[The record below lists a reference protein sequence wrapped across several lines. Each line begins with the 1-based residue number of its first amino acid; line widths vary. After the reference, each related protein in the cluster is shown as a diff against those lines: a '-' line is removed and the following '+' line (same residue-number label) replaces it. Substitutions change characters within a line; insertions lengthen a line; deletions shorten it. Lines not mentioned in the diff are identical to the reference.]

1 MHPQAESLDSDIQ
14 RFIEKVQAGANAGIT
29 QFFFNPDSY
38 FYFMERLE
46 KLELTFR

>member
-29 QFFFNPDSY
+29 QFFFNPDH
-38 FYFMERLE
+38 
-46 KLELTFR
+46 TFIL